1 MTPSPLR
8 ASVLAA
14 VAVGGAVG
22 AVLRFWLSSAFPDAS
37 GTFPWTI
44 FTVNVMGCGLL
55 ALLPA
60 LAAVRRHPL
69 LTPLLGT
76 GVLGGFTTYS
86 ALASETVQLLA
97 TRPAA
102 ALGYAVATVVV
113 GGLASVAGIVWS
125 RRGGRGR
132 GRRGPDLQASG

>member
-76 GVLGGFTTYS
+76 GVLGGFTTMSTYGEQS
-86 ALASETVQLLA
+86 RALVASGHPVLAGAYVGGTVA
-97 TRPAA
+97 AAVAA
-102 ALGYAVATVVV
+102 ALLAGRVAARSGQ
-113 GGLASVAGIVWS
+113 GGAAADD
-125 RRGGRGR
+125 R
-132 GRRGPDLQASG
+132 